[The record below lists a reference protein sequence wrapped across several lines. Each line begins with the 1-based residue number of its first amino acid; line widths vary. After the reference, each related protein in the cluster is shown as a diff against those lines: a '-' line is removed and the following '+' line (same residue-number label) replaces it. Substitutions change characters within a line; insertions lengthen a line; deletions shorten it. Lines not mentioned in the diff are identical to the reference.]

1 MKTVGDGYPFT
12 IMHFK
17 ETIDPKFASV
27 GPRIATSAGTKV

>member
-17 ETIDPKFASV
+17 EIIDPKFASV
-27 GPRIATSAGTKV
+27 GPRIATSIGPRV